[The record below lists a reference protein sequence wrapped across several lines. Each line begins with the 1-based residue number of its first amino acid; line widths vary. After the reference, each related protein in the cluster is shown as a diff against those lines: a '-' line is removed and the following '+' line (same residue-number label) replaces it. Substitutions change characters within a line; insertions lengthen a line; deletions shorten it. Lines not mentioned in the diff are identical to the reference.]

1 MYDYLVGTIAERQGT
16 RLVLEVGGVGYDLAV
31 PLGANFEGSEGATR
45 VWTHFAVRED
55 SQQLYGFAARPTRD
69 LFRLLLGVRGV
80 GPSMALAL
88 LSDLGV
94 DELVQAVLSEQ
105 VSALVKVKG
114 VGKKTAQQ
122 LLLDLKDSPALRSAR
137 SSASPEGAS
146 AQPALVEDAVSALL
160 SIGFTEREARRNID
174 AALREL
180 KTEDLEALV
189 RAAISR

>member
-1 MYDYLVGTIAERQGT
+1 VYDFLVGTIAERQGT
-16 RLVLEVGGVGYDLAV
+16 RLILEVGGVGYDLAV
-31 PLGANFEGSEGATR
+31 PLGAEFKEDGAAR

-55 SQQLYGFAARPTRD
+55 SHQLFGFTDRPTRD

-94 DELVQAVLSEQ
+94 DELVDAVLSER

-122 LLLDLKDSPALRSAR
+122 LLLDLRDSPALRKAGSSETSGA
-137 SSASPEGAS
+137 SSAAPG
-146 AQPALVEDAVSALL
+146 LVEDAVSALV
-160 SIGFTEREARRNID
+160 SIGFKEREARRNID
-174 AALREL
+174 EALREL
-180 KTEDLEALV
+180 KTDDLEALV

>member
-1 MYDYLVGTIAERQGT
+1 MYEFLVGTIAERLGT
-16 RLVLEVGGVGYDLAV
+16 RLVLDVSGVGYDISV
-31 PLGANFEGSEGATR
+31 PLGADFARADLTK
-45 VWTHFAVRED
+45 VWVHFAVRED
-55 SQQLYGFAARPTRD
+55 SHQLYGFADRATRD

-94 DELVQAVLSEQ
+94 DELVDAVLKERIPP
-105 VSALVKVKG
+105 LVRVKG

-122 LLLDLKDSPALRSAR
+122 ILLDLKDSAALRTA
-137 SSASPEGAS
+137 GAS
-146 AQPALVEDAVSALL
+146 ARPDSAPAAPNLVDDAVGALV

-174 AALREL
+174 DALREV
-180 KTEDLEALV
+180 KTDDLEVLV

>member
-16 RLVLEVGGVGYDLAV
+16 RLVLEVSGVGYDLAV
-31 PLGANFEGSEGATR
+31 PLGSDFQGSDAVR

-55 SQQLYGFAARPTRD
+55 SQQLFGFSDRPTRD

-94 DELVQAVLSEQ
+94 DELIEAVLSEQ
-105 VSALVKVKG
+105 VSALVRVKG

-122 LLLDLKDSPALRSAR
+122 LLLDLKDSPALRSAGR
-137 SSASPEGAS
+137 SPTSGGVT
-146 AQPALVEDAVSALL
+146 AQPSLVEDAVSALL

-174 AALREL
+174 EALREL
-180 KTEDLEALV
+180 NTDDLEALV

>member
-1 MYDYLVGTIAERQGT
+1 MYDFLVGTIAERQGT
-16 RLVLEVGGVGYDLAV
+16 RLILEVGGVGYDLAV
-31 PLGANFEGSEGATR
+31 PLGSDFKGDEATR

-55 SQQLYGFAARPTRD
+55 SHQLFGFSDRPTRD

-94 DELVQAVLSEQ
+94 DELIDAVLSER

-122 LLLDLKDSPALRSAR
+122 LLLDLRDSPALRSAGT
-137 SSASPEGAS
+137 STTSGAS
-146 AQPALVEDAVSALL
+146 STPPSLIEDAVSALV
-160 SIGFTEREARRNID
+160 SIGFKEREARRNID
-174 AALREL
+174 EALQEL
-180 KTEDLEALV
+180 KTDDLEALV
-189 RAAISR
+189 RAAITR

>member
-1 MYDYLVGTIAERQGT
+1 VYDYLVGTIAERQGT

-55 SQQLYGFAARPTRD
+55 SQQLYGFADRPTRD

>member
-31 PLGANFEGSEGATR
+31 PLGANFEGSEGAAR

-55 SQQLYGFAARPTRD
+55 SQQLYGFSDRPTRD

-122 LLLDLKDSPALRSAR
+122 LLLDLKDSPALRSAG
-137 SSASPEGAS
+137 SSASPESAS

>member
-1 MYDYLVGTIAERQGT
+1 VYDFLVGTIAERQGT
-16 RLVLEVGGVGYDLAV
+16 RLILEVGGVGYDLAV
-31 PLGANFEGSEGATR
+31 PLGSDFKGDEATR

-55 SQQLYGFAARPTRD
+55 SHQLFGFSDRPTRD

-94 DELVQAVLSEQ
+94 DELIDAVLSER

-122 LLLDLKDSPALRSAR
+122 LLLDLRDSPALRSA
-137 SSASPEGAS
+137 GAS
-146 AQPALVEDAVSALL
+146 ATSGASSAPSSLVEDAVSALV
-160 SIGFTEREARRNID
+160 SIGFKEREARRNID
-174 AALREL
+174 EALREL
-180 KTEDLEALV
+180 KTDDLEALV